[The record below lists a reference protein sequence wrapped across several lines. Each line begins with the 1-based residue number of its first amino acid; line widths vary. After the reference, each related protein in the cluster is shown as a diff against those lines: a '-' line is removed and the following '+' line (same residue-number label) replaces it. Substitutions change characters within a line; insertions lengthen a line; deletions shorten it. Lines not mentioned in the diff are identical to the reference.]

1 MFTNAYLFLIE
12 NVEHNEKPDGEGK
25 GKKELNLPL
34 SLRTY
39 HCKSEGN
46 QFELI

>member
-12 NVEHNEKPDGEGK
+12 NLEHNGKPDGEGK
-25 GKKELNLPL
+25 GKEELTLPI

-39 HCKSEGN
+39 NCQSEGA
-46 QFELI
+46 QSELI